1 MKLVKSKQPDVI
13 VKNTKPNF
21 NYSFADDPVEVKD
34 ADAEVLCKNSNFEI
48 VGEKEGYDSSLDLNK
63 DGKIDKKDASI
74 AGKVMA
80 AHRRKK

>member
-1 MKLVKSKQPDVI
+1 MKLVRSKQPNVI

-21 NYSFADDPVEVKD
+21 KYAFANEPVEVKD
-34 ADAEVLCKNSNFEI
+34 IDAKVLCKNPNFEI
-48 VGEKEGYDSSLDLNK
+48 VGEKENYDSSLDLNK